1 VFNVRIISKPIKTFT
16 MAIETKFFS
25 RELNYNLKEYLDT
38 TCNTV
43 NLTLLA
49 EYYID
54 THKTKIDSENEVFE
68 AVIDWYNTWPNRNNF
83 KKVCSLFN

>member
-1 VFNVRIISKPIKTFT
+1 

-25 RELNYNLKEYLDT
+25 RELNFNLNDYLDT

-54 THKTKIDSENEVFE
+54 THKTSIDSENEVFE
-68 AVIDWYNTWPNRNNF
+68 AVIDFYDMWSKGRNL
-83 KKVCSLFN
+83 KKVCNLFN

>member
-1 VFNVRIISKPIKTFT
+1 

-25 RELNYNLKEYLDT
+25 RELNYNLSDYLDT
-38 TCNTV
+38 SCNTV

-54 THKTKIDSENEVFE
+54 THKTSIDSENEVFE
-68 AVIDWYNTWPNRNNF
+68 AVIDFYSMWSKGRNL
-83 KKVCSLFN
+83 KKVCSIFN

>member
-1 VFNVRIISKPIKTFT
+1 

-25 RELNYNLKEYLDT
+25 RELNYNLKDYLDT

-49 EYYID
+49 EHYID

-68 AVIDWYNTWPNRNNF
+68 AVIDFYYMWSKGRNF
-83 KKVCSLFN
+83 KKVCNLFN